1 MLETLLHKR
10 RLYSRAEV
18 LSQSCP
24 VPEESGT
31 YAWFFSEIPSGVPTD
46 HCVTRENKTLLYVG
60 IAPDGKKFKNSKS
73 HIQERIKNHH
83 KRTAKSTLRLSLG
96 ILLCKASHYPLRLR
110 RSGTNMKSTFTKEGD
125 DWLNKW
131 MDENAFVTW
140 VTCSNPWE
148 LEKKVLQSS
157 HSPPLNILG
166 NINNPFLTELKR
178 IRREAKIRAEKMGIL
193 DE

>member
-1 MLETLLHKR
+1 
-10 RLYSRAEV
+10 
-18 LSQSCP
+18 
-24 VPEESGT
+24 
-31 YAWFFSEIPSGVPTD
+31 
-46 HCVTRENKTLLYVG
+46 
-60 IAPDGKKFKNSKS
+60 
-73 HIQERIKNHH
+73 
-83 KRTAKSTLRLSLG
+83 
-96 ILLCKASHYPLRLR
+96 
-110 RSGTNMKSTFTKEGD
+110 MKSTFTKEGD